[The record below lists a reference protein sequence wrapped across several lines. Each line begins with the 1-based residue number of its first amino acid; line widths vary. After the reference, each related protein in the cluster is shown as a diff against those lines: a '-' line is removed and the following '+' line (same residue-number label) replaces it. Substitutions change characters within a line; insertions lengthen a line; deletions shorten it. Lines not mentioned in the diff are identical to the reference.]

1 MNLLASLSVPVLLLA
16 LPAAAQ
22 SGSIT
27 GLGPNFARASGIS
40 SDGSSIAGYGSN
52 QTYYW
57 TTSFPAWQSTGD
69 GRGTESKVSNSAAF
83 LSADIYDPNNVN
95 RSTAARW
102 EATTGLWTPL
112 PGLGGVSGSSVSTA
126 YDLSGDGQTLVGLAW
141 KTAGEAHAFKWTPS
155 GGTVDIGLWLPGPG
169 WSSRANAVSADGN
182 FAAGLIT
189 SPQRAIRWNLT
200 AGTGQYLGSLE
211 PGNAIYGSST
221 AQGISADGTW
231 VVGTSAYNAFRWSAA
246 TGMQSLG
253 AIGAAGFGNSGYAT
267 AVSADGKVV
276 VGWSGTNVLNSQ
288 AFIWREGMTN
298 VEKLQDYLLNNGVSA
313 AYSQW
318 QVLKLAS
325 DISADGRF
333 VVGWGTNSANQ
344 SEGFRVELPVFQ
356 PQVYCTGKVNSQGC
370 TPAIAF
376 NGYASVGANQTFQI
390 SCTNVLNDK
399 SGLLFYGFAQ
409 TAAPFQGGFLCVQ
422 PPTVRTAVQLSGGP
436 TGFPSCVGSYS
447 FDFNA
452 HIRSGVDSRL
462 VTGIGCAAQFWMRD
476 PASSPTTGLSNAVG
490 FIINP

>member
-141 KTAGEAHAFKWTPS
+141 KTAGEAHAFKWTPA

-276 VGWSGTNVLNSQ
+276 VGWSGTNFFNQQ

-318 QVLKLAS
+318 QVLKFAS

>member
-141 KTAGEAHAFKWTPS
+141 KTAGEAHAFKWTPA

-344 SEGFRVELPVFQ
+344 SEGFRIELPVFQ

-436 TGFPSCVGSYS
+436 IGFPSCLGSYS

>member
-1 MNLLASLSVPVLLLA
+1 MNRLVTVSVSALFLA
-16 LPAAAQ
+16 LPVAAQ
-22 SGSIT
+22 SGSII
-27 GLGPNFARASGIS
+27 GLGPSFARASGIS
-40 SDGSSIAGYGSN
+40 PDGNGVAGYGSN

-57 TTSFPAWQSTGD
+57 TTSFPAWQATGD
-69 GRGTESKVSNSAAF
+69 GRGTESKVSDAAAF
-83 LSADIYDPNNVN
+83 LSADVYDPNNVN
-95 RSTAARW
+95 RVTAARW
-102 EATTGLWTPL
+102 DAVTGVWTPL

-126 YDLSGDGQTLVGLAW
+126 YDLSGDGQTVVGLAW

-155 GGTVDIGLWLPGPG
+155 GGTVDMGLWLPGPG

-189 SPQRAIRWNLT
+189 SPQRAIRWNLA

-211 PGNAIYGSST
+211 PGNTTFGSST
-221 AQGISADGTW
+221 AYGISADGTW

-246 TGMQSLG
+246 TGMQALG
-253 AIGAAGFGNSGYAT
+253 ALGIPAFGNAGYAT

-276 VGWSGTNVLNSQ
+276 VGWSGANFINSQ
-288 AFIWREGMTN
+288 AFIWREGMTSVMN
-298 VEKLQDYLLNNGVSA
+298 LQDYLFNNGVTA

-318 QVLKLAS
+318 QVLKIAT

-333 VVGWGTNSANQ
+333 IVGSGTNTNNQ
-344 SEGFRVELPVFQ
+344 SEGFRIELPVFQ
-356 PQVYCTGKVNSQGC
+356 PQAYCTGKVNSQGC
-370 TPAIAF
+370 TPTVAF
-376 NGYASVGANQTFQI
+376 TGYASVSLNQPFQI
-390 SCTNVLNDK
+390 SCSNVLNDK
-399 SGLLFYGFAQ
+399 SGLLFYGFGQ
-409 TAAPFQGGFLCVQ
+409 IAAPFQGGFLCVQ

-436 TGFPSCVGSYS
+436 VGFPSCLGSYT

-452 HIRSGVDSRL
+452 YIRSGVDTRL

-476 PASSPTTGLSNAVG
+476 PASTPTTGLSNAVG